1 MVLQKIFDKQE
12 REKKQMKEKRVWLV
26 FIGCMLYYGALMGV
40 LYNCAGVLI
49 SGIMNEEGYS
59 SASLS
64 GFFTARNLVQAVAML
79 ITAQLFRKLN
89 IKIVSLGVGILTS
102 FSFLLMPL
110 YKVPGLWTLSGVL
123 AGIGTSLSMLLPTTV
138 INNWFAKKKG
148 TFLGIVTMLS
158 GILGMLLNPVIS
170 KYITTHGWRS
180 SAILLGGLS
189 LFLNIMATVL
199 MEKRPED
206 VGAIPYGGTVIEAH
220 SEETKPRNI
229 GTEKITLAEIGT
241 YVFILFT
248 VSMTGKGIQ
257 ITSYIPQ
264 YSTSLGYALE
274 VGGRL
279 TSAIMIGN
287 FTAKF
292 LYGIVCDWL
301 GAWRSVQVFLGIIG
315 TSFLLL
321 SLFGGILP
329 VMYIACVFLGF
340 SYMSGIG
347 LSMVAVELFDKD
359 KFETQ
364 YSRNSMFGSLVM
376 TPIPYL
382 VSYVFDKTG
391 SFRLIFMTYAFFM
404 FLAILL
410 ISLRNRFGVIK
421 QSDRTAE

>member
-1 MVLQKIFDKQE
+1 
-12 REKKQMKEKRVWLV
+12 MKEKRVWLV

-40 LYNCAGVLI
+40 LYNCAGILI
-49 SGIMNEEGYS
+49 SGIMTEEGYS
-59 SASLS
+59 SSSLS

-79 ITAQLFRKLN
+79 VTAQLFRKLN
-89 IKIVSLGVGILTS
+89 IKIVSLGVGLLTS

-110 YKVPGLWTLSGVL
+110 YGSPELWTLSGVL
-123 AGIGTSLSMLLPTTV
+123 SGIGTSLSMLLPTSV
-138 INNWFAKKKG
+138 INYWFAKKKG

-158 GILGMLLNPVIS
+158 GILGMLLNPIMSSYIS
-170 KYITTHGWRS
+170 SHGWRR

-189 LFLNIMATVL
+189 LLLNITATILLV
-199 MEKRPED
+199 KRPED
-206 VGAIPYGGTVIEAH
+206 VGALPYGSDGTQMPAY
-220 SEETKPRNI
+220 EEKTRSL
-229 GTEKITLAEIGT
+229 GTEKITWAELGT
-241 YVFILFT
+241 YLFILFT
-248 VSMTGKGIQ
+248 VSMTGRGIQ
-257 ITSYIPQ
+257 MTSYIPQ

-274 VGGRL
+274 IGGTL

-329 VMYIACVFLGF
+329 VMYAACFFLGF

-364 YSRNSMFGSLVM
+364 YSRNSMFGTLVT

-382 VSYVFDKTG
+382 ISYVFDKTG
-391 SFRLIFMTYAFFM
+391 SFHLIFMAYAFMM
-404 FLAILL
+404 FLAIVL
-410 ISLRNRFGVIK
+410 IVFRNKFGVIK
-421 QSDRTAE
+421 NNTAASEAED